1 MNNRIETFVKENR
14 KAFDITEPPAGLW
27 AKIEVELDRRQA
39 QEINKIK
46 KPAKLYL
53 WMSTAAA
60 IVVVF
65 GLTWFYIGRTEK
77 DNVEIAD
84 VNEAY
89 AQKEVHFTGLITEK
103 RDSLAIFAS
112 ANPELYKKFTDDLRK
127 LDEEYERLKQEL
139 PASPNQTFVVK
150 AMVKNREIQLQLLK
164 QQLSIINQVDDYK
177 RINQI

>member
-1 MNNRIETFVKENR
+1 MNNRLETFVKENR
-14 KAFDITEPPAGLW
+14 KSFDLMEPPAGLW
-27 AKIEVELDRRQA
+27 AKIELELDTKKN
-39 QEINKIK
+39 QEVRDKK
-46 KPAKLYL
+46 KPLKLYL

-60 IVVVF
+60 ILVVF
-65 GLTWFYIGRTEK
+65 GLAWFYVEK
-77 DNVEIAD
+77 TQKSGIEIAD
-84 VNEAY
+84 VNVAY

-112 ANPELYKKFTDDLRK
+112 ANPELYKKFTADLKK
-127 LDEEYERLKQEL
+127 LDEEYDRLKQEL
-139 PASPNQTFVVK
+139 PASPNRTFVVK